1 MDQAPRHFRASRSH
15 PARRTLLLAGAAATI
30 MATKALTQQDQPI
43 PDLRQS
49 ESSPASGNVGSDQ
62 ETPSPQVAETS
73 MQIGTA
79 ASRSPSRLE
88 IVTSYAGRSPRYW
101 GLEAPGVL
109 THLAA
114 GSEGIALTVDVCGGP
129 GGNDYDSALITA
141 LRDRHIPATLFLNSR
156 WITANIETARQ
167 LAVDPLFELANHGT
181 SHLPLST
188 AGKSA
193 YGITGTQ
200 NPGKVYDEVMTNT
213 SVLAQLTGISPRLF
227 RPGTAYLDEVAA
239 NIVKALGMTPT
250 GFSINADGGATYPA
264 ATVASETSKARSGDI
279 IICHGN
285 HPGSGT
291 AEGLMRALDTIA
303 ARGLLFVHLD

>member
-1 MDQAPRHFRASRSH
+1 
-15 PARRTLLLAGAAATI
+15 
-30 MATKALTQQDQPI
+30 
-43 PDLRQS
+43 
-49 ESSPASGNVGSDQ
+49 
-62 ETPSPQVAETS
+62 

-88 IVTSYAGRSPRYW
+88 IVTAYAGRSPRYW
-101 GLEAPGVL
+101 DLEAPGVL

-114 GSEGIALTVDVCGGP
+114 GSEGIALTVDFCGGP
-129 GGNDYDSALITA
+129 GGNDYDLALITA
-141 LRDRHIPATLFLNSR
+141 LRDRYIPATLFLNSR
-156 WITANIETARQ
+156 WITANLETARQ
-167 LAVDPLFELANHGT
+167 LAADPLFELANHGT
-181 SHLPLST
+181 SHLPLSI

-200 NPGKVYDEVMTNT
+200 NPGEVYDEVMSNT

-239 NIVKALGMTPT
+239 DIVKALGMTPT

-264 ATVASETSKARSGDI
+264 ATVASETIKARSGDI

-291 AEGLMRALDTIA
+291 AEGLIRALDTIA